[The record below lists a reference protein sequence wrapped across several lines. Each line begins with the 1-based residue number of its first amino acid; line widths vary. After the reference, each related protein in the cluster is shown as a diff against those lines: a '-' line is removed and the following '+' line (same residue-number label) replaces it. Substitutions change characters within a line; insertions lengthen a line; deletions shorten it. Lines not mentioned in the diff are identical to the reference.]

1 MELPTELS
9 SLVGCMDARVRGEA
23 STRTV
28 VSKCCSGA
36 RTSGISSAWTESAQ
50 SALTLQSEKLRLI
63 LHLAT
68 SP

>member
-9 SLVGCMDARVRGEA
+9 RLLRCMDARGRGEA

-28 VSKCCSGA
+28 ISKCCSGD
-36 RTSGISSAWTESAQ
+36 RTSGISSVWTESAQ
-50 SALTLQSEKLRLI
+50 SALTLQSGKLRLI
-63 LHLAT
+63 LRLAT